1 MGQQITIDQVLAK
14 ISAHLHLSKET
25 EYELLAEIRTHLEE
39 AVAQAI
45 HKGED
50 GEKALLTA
58 AEQFGVDEVGLEL
71 QEIHANRE
79 ALDAILATA
88 LPIIFTL
95 ILRWLAYAPD
105 GSALSW
111 VQLLMRPGFW
121 GVAIAAL
128 VIPLLF
134 FHRSRMALAGWGIF
148 WLLSVIFVIF
158 PSISHW

>member
-1 MGQQITIDQVLAK
+1 MGQVTIDQVLAN
-14 ISAHLHLSKET
+14 ISVHLHLSKET

-39 AVAQAI
+39 AVEKAI
-45 HKGED
+45 RKGED
-50 GEKALLTA
+50 EEKALLKA
-58 AEQFGVDEVGLEL
+58 AEQFGVDEVGPEL

-79 ALDAILATA
+79 SLDALLATA
-88 LPIIFTL
+88 LPVVFTL

-111 VQLLMRPGFW
+111 AQWLMSPGFW
-121 GVAIAAL
+121 VVAIAAL

-134 FHRSRMALAGWGIF
+134 FHRLRIALAGWGIF

-158 PSISHW
+158 PSISNW